1 MSDSGIRKA
10 FGLDDDEGGD
20 LNSDWTFEMASDS
33 REPDDGAPLVST
45 QSQVTRLMETLTRI
59 GGEVCRL
66 RAEVD
71 GLQESNKTIQDRFE
85 KLRDVIEEKGT
96 LNMDDFELACE
107 VMNGRQSA
115 QSSTS
120 DTAIPAKKIAH

>member
-10 FGLDDDEGGD
+10 FGLDDDEGD
-20 LNSDWTFEMASDS
+20 DQNSDWTFEMATGS
-33 REPDDGAPLVST
+33 REPDDGSPIVST
-45 QSQVTRLMETLTRI
+45 QFQVSRLMETLTRI

-107 VMNGRQSA
+107 VMNGRQNAQASA
-115 QSSTS
+115 LDVVNPT
-120 DTAIPAKKIAH
+120 KKIAH